1 MFTICFS
8 LHKRRYWGDARDTQ
22 RERKAKITPVVG
34 VRCLSSTNT
43 STTNEERTSV
53 KNWRDH
59 KLEFQSKVVSNYLW
73 QFVNRF
79 LANSFPSREELP
91 TNRALARQMLS
102 KTVEDM
108 IATKKWFTNSRSFTS
123 PRKKSKSVM
132 YVAVEKMATI
142 TKTSA
147 YYDLTYCLL
156 TVFVVS

>member
-1 MFTICFS
+1 MFIICFS

-59 KLEFQSKVVSNYLW
+59 KLEFQSKVFNNYLW

-79 LANSFPSREELP
+79 LANSFPRREELP

-102 KTVEDM
+102 KTVEDI
-108 IATKKWFTNSRSFTS
+108 IATKKWFTNSRSLTS

-142 TKTSA
+142 TKMPVFLFKRTF
-147 YYDLTYCLL
+147 LL
-156 TVFVVS
+156 